1 MLIQFVRFKIMK
13 LKRIIA
19 FIIDVFAS
27 SAIVYITI
35 TILRICHIWIIPYIM
50 MVLLYVLM
58 VCKDCYNGQSI
69 GRKIVGIQ
77 VFDSK
82 TMKVASPLKCILRNC
97 FYLIYPIEGLV
108 MLCNSLG
115 LRMGDY
121 ATQTKVAE
129 WNADLKE
136 VNYIK
141 IAQAIALVFTVFV
154 LLCVFIVMY
163 TKDSEK
169 GLLDLLYNY

>member
-1 MLIQFVRFKIMK
+1 
-13 LKRIIA
+13 
-19 FIIDVFAS
+19 
-27 SAIVYITI
+27 
-35 TILRICHIWIIPYIM
+35 
-50 MVLLYVLM
+50 
-58 VCKDCYNGQSI
+58 
-69 GRKIVGIQ
+69 
-77 VFDSK
+77 
-82 TMKVASPLKCILRNC
+82 
-97 FYLIYPIEGLV
+97 

-136 VNYIK
+136 ANYIK